1 MRKLIALIIGC
12 LISYY
17 LYLHWQGIYTFLGKD
32 IATILLVYVVALGVI
47 HIGGISL
54 KILAV
59 VFAIIEPFADNYCY
73 WYENTKFYK
82 FFHKNDK
89 L

>member
-1 MRKLIALIIGC
+1 MRKLVALVLGC
-12 LISYY
+12 IISYY
-17 LYLHWQGIYTFLGKD
+17 LYSHWQGIVHAFGHD
-32 IATILLVYVVALGVI
+32 IATILLIYVVALGVI

-82 FFHKNDK
+82 FFHKNEK

>member
-32 IATILLVYVVALGVI
+32 IATILLIYVVALGVI

-59 VFAIIEPFADNYCY
+59 VFATIATGTKTLNSTNSSIKTTNY
-73 WYENTKFYK
+73 NK
-82 FFHKNDK
+82 
-89 L
+89 

>member
-1 MRKLIALIIGC
+1 MRKLISLIIGC

-17 LYLHWQGIYTFLGKD
+17 LYLHWQDIMNFFGKD
-32 IATILLVYVVALGVI
+32 LAIFILCYVVALGII

-59 VFAIIEPFADNYCY
+59 VFAILEPIADNYCY

-82 FFHKNDK
+82 FIHKNEK

>member
-17 LYLHWQGIYTFLGKD
+17 LYLHWQCIYTFLGKD
-32 IATILLVYVVALGVI
+32 IATILLIYVVALGVI

-82 FFHKNDK
+82 FFHKNEK

>member
-17 LYLHWQGIYTFLGKD
+17 LYLHWQDISTFLGKD